1 MGKTKK
7 EYLGTPKVFHHLK
20 GLTLLYINTSSTN
33 LQWLTSAEVGHR
45 LL

>member
-1 MGKTKK
+1 MGETKK

-20 GLTLLYINTSSTN
+20 GWALSYINTSSTN
-33 LQWLTSAEVGHR
+33 LQWLTSAEEGHR